1 MTTHRPW
8 TAAIAAIFIL
18 PGACAKMPGAQ
29 QGVPPTYQVVVVP
42 GSETLNV
49 DVFRL
54 NVTTGQTYASKV
66 SANEMY
72 PVPDTPIPSGKYQLY
87 AWSQP
92 ARQDGS
98 VTWGV
103 ERADMVSGRI
113 WMLNGCGSSPCTWIE
128 LTPR

>member
-1 MTTHRPW
+1 VTTHRTC
-8 TAAIAAIFIL
+8 TAAIAATFIL
-18 PGACAKMPGAQ
+18 LGACAKAPGADA
-29 QGVPPTYQVVVVP
+29 PAPTYQVVVVP

-49 DVFRL
+49 GVFRL
-54 NVTTGQTYASKV
+54 NVATGQTYAAKV
-66 SANEMY
+66 SSNEMY
-72 PVPDTPIPSGKYQLY
+72 PVPDTPIPSGKYHLY

-92 ARQDGS
+92 ARGDGS

>member
-1 MTTHRPW
+1 MTTHR
-8 TAAIAAIFIL
+8 TRAAVIAATFIL
-18 PGACAKMPGAQ
+18 SGGCAKMPGAD
-29 QGVPPTYQVVVVP
+29 VPAAPTYQVVVVP

-54 NVTTGQTYASKV
+54 NVATGQTYASKV
-66 SANEMY
+66 SSNEMY
-72 PVPDTPIPSGKYQLY
+72 PVPDTPIPPGKYQLY

-92 ARQDGS
+92 ARADGS